1 MNTIFKLCFSLS
13 IFLIGIKSVNAQ
25 STIADS
31 TMTAITR
38 ERAFYE
44 TLGKIYPA
52 DSSVKVN
59 ETTIAG
65 VKSFWFNEN
74 LINQKHIIVY
84 LHGGVYALG
93 SINSYRAMI
102 SHLAKTLNSP
112 ILFVEYSLAPE
123 KPFPAAKNEILSVYR
138 TLKKKYPEHKF
149 TIIGDSAGGGLAITL
164 VHDCIDSKVALPNS
178 LALISP
184 WVDLKTKNNSYL
196 TRQAVDP
203 ILSKKMLHDHAILYA
218 PNKLKEADPGELK
231 FKQFPPV
238 IVLVGTDEVLNDD
251 SKNFYSYIQPIQ
263 PKSKLKEFKDQKHVW
278 LISNIA
284 SKESVEAMN
293 DIKEFISAN

>member
-1 MNTIFKLCFSLS
+1 MNILFKLCLSLS
-13 IFLIGIKSVNAQ
+13 MFLTGITIVNAQ

-31 TMTAITR
+31 TMTKIAQ

-112 ILFVEYSLAPE
+112 ILRRV
-123 KPFPAAKNEILSVYR
+123 
-138 TLKKKYPEHKF
+138 F
-149 TIIGDSAGGGLAITL
+149 T
-164 VHDCIDSKVALPNS
+164 
-178 LALISP
+178 
-184 WVDLKTKNNSYL
+184 
-196 TRQAVDP
+196 
-203 ILSKKMLHDHAILYA
+203 
-218 PNKLKEADPGELK
+218 
-231 FKQFPPV
+231 
-238 IVLVGTDEVLNDD
+238 GT
-251 SKNFYSYIQPIQ
+251 
-263 PKSKLKEFKDQKHVW
+263 
-278 LISNIA
+278 
-284 SKESVEAMN
+284 
-293 DIKEFISAN
+293 